1 MGDDKSKPTEI
12 DVRVNDGEWIHID
25 GVPLTDS
32 WNTVSVV
39 SKEINLKKGN
49 NKIDVT
55 GAAMCGMVIPI
66 IGSGSIWIIL
76 TCGNRSAGRRQT

>member
-1 MGDDKSKPTEI
+1 MKSKSDILLGLMVWAMIKSKPTEI

-39 SKEINLKKGN
+39 SKRN
-49 NKIDVT
+49 
-55 GAAMCGMVIPI
+55 
-66 IGSGSIWIIL
+66 
-76 TCGNRSAGRRQT
+76 

>member
-32 WNTVSVV
+32 WILLVSLV
-39 SKEINLKKGN
+39 KKL
-49 NKIDVT
+49 I
-55 GAAMCGMVIPI
+55 
-66 IGSGSIWIIL
+66 
-76 TCGNRSAGRRQT
+76 